1 MVFVSKPLAC
11 SMSCMRKHLKAVHS
25 QLILHSF
32 SFLGNYF
39 KTKRRLAR
47 VRADIKRI
55 LWENPKYHQV
65 PQVSLS
71 LPSHDIALRNIWWT
85 IFSDTSEWRTSLA
98 FGEVERDP
106 FNFIAEY
113 QYLNVHSFIHIYER
127 VAKSRNKAWFWHVW
141 ALILRA
147 SGLNTSQSKL
157 EWSKLELV
165 RVFLH
170 QRNRIPSDLLQT
182 RHLWSEFW
190 EGTGALDAISRLSQC
205 AKKCARPFFKDLFG
219 PDLSPR
225 EPLYKKL
232 LEKKTWLILLSC
244 ETSPTPK
251 PFGDSG

>member
-1 MVFVSKPLAC
+1 MRGEMFDGSKALGDLVFVSKPLAC
-11 SMSCMRKHLKAVHS
+11 SMSCMWKHVKTVHS
-25 QLILHSF
+25 QLMLHSF

-47 VRADIKRI
+47 IQADFKRI

-65 PQVSLS
+65 PEISLS
-71 LPSHDIALRNIWWT
+71 LSSHDIALRNIWWT
-85 IFSDTSEWRTSLA
+85 IFSDTSEWTTSLA

-113 QYLNVHSFIHIYER
+113 QYLNLHSFIHIYEH
-127 VAKSRNKAWFWHVW
+127 VAKSRNKALFWHVW

-170 QRNRIPSDLLQT
+170 QKTGFPQT
-182 RHLWSEFW
+182 CCKQDTCDPRSEKA
-190 EGTGALDAISRLSQC
+190 GAPWTPFHASANAQ
-205 AKKCARPFFKDLFG
+205 KKYARPFFK
-219 PDLSPR
+219 
-225 EPLYKKL
+225 
-232 LEKKTWLILLSC
+232 KTWSR
-244 ETSPTPK
+244 PAA
-251 PFGDSG
+251 